1 MIDSLLYKGW
11 ATFICKRKLTKC
23 WSALGLNLRFNNSCL
38 IHTKEILKYFPE
50 PHEESLRYGN
60 TPALSIITQAE
71 GSTTGQCGLNSTVIY
86 GSILSQICP
95 SCELHVFHLIIN
107 RFHLDTVSLMIN
119 ICFFFYP
126 CPFGFKYSKQEQV
139 MTYNVTVQRKTYEEI
154 YLSIE

>member
-60 TPALSIITQAE
+60 TPVLSIITQAE

-86 GSILSQICP
+86 GSILSPICP
-95 SCELHVFHLIIN
+95 SCELHVLTDFILT
-107 RFHLDTVSLMIN
+107 LTVWWFI
-119 ICFFFYP
+119 FFNP

>member
-1 MIDSLLYKGW
+1 MGIPQYCQSSLKPRVQRLGSEIKTVPYFMDQFELQ
-11 ATFICKRKLTKC
+11 FI
-23 WSALGLNLRFNNSCL
+23 S
-38 IHTKEILKYFPE
+38 
-50 PHEESLRYGN
+50 
-60 TPALSIITQAE
+60 
-71 GSTTGQCGLNSTVIY
+71 
-86 GSILSQICP
+86 P
-95 SCELHVFHLIIN
+95 SCELHVFNLIIN